1 MEVLNNF
8 DHIDESVDENTLSN
22 DNVGVVL
29 EEAEIIDCDTEIE
42 TVAEEDNVQYQL
54 CEVNRNDNAVAYR
67 VVQVGDNHTN
77 NTELSIAA
85 PINNTVQVLTSPIN
99 GPFYVLSNGSDVIAT
114 ESARTVTPR
123 VKLQIENPQ
132 NILTNIKKRDERRRV
147 THNEVERRRRDKI
160 NNWISKLG
168 KLLPECEQSTSS
180 EGDVKT
186 NFELQSKGG
195 ILARACQYITELR
208 DVQENLSQSLD
219 ENAQLIEEAKTLRNC
234 YSSSRK
240 ERLDMRVFTRSSLPV
255 PLILSLHNRRK
266 KYNSPSDQ
274 KSKTPV
280 QTMIMSIMIYCFE

>member
-219 ENAQLIEEAKTLRNC
+219 ENAQLIEEAKTLRQVVNQL
-234 YSSSRK
+234 RK
-240 ERLDMRVFTRSSLPV
+240 ENSELKAQLSKNSTY
-255 PLILSLHNRRK
+255 ILG
-266 KYNSPSDQ
+266 
-274 KSKTPV
+274 T
-280 QTMIMSIMIYCFE
+280 